1 MPLGDH
7 TRTYLHQYT
16 QLIKFSNAHKST
28 VHHITALTKS
38 SRTRKQHLNTVHL
51 STQATTTSIHQ
62 PLNSQFTVPQSLTST
77 KHNPT
82 NPSSTNP
89 SSSIHNQVQLHL
101 HSFIWTHTY
110 STMHTRHINHNHTLD
125 KYITTTHSFIYVS
138 SLGAIR
144 SCSPATPPAI
154 DAPTLPGGSKTHPQR
169 IQIPWTSQ
177 SLPQEL
183 ATNHRYS
190 TKVIYNRRPDSIL
203 ILGIQP
209 R

>member
-1 MPLGDH
+1 MLLGDH
-7 TRTYLHQYT
+7 TSTYLDRYT
-16 QLIKFSNAHKST
+16 HLHEIQQCSQVNSSPHNSFNG
-28 VHHITALTKS
+28 VITHT
-38 SRTRKQHLNTVHL
+38 KQHLITVHL
-51 STQATTTSIHQ
+51 PTRVAPTSIHQ
-62 PLNSQFTVPQSLTST
+62 PHNSQFTVTQLPAST
-77 KHNPT
+77 KHNPI
-82 NPSSTNP
+82 NP

-101 HSFIWTHTY
+101 HPFIKTHTY

-144 SCSPATPPAI
+144 SCSPATPPAT

-177 SLPQEL
+177 SLPREL
-183 ATNHRYS
+183 ATNPRYS
-190 TKVIYNRRPDSIL
+190 TKVIYHRRPDSIL